1 MGYDTIEKLASNEDK
16 LYGYC
21 LDFECENSSYK
32 SLGTIERYLAY
43 KSTGLRID
51 KTKTALTKAEKFC
64 LHSLNTYGNIPD
76 CDGSDGRNLLTLDIY
91 KKLWNFEKG
100 YYSFGTI
107 SLPNF
112 QGEFGGDTMNSM
124 QTIFSVLMKFTLK
137 KSDNSK
143 LKHYQKNNYS
153 FLDCLNIYCDYPQE
167 FIFELQKTP
176 EFVRYANLYHTL
188 GNMVLV
194 PKRFNSG
201 RYKKTFDFWDSS
213 LVWLKSNGYSYGNQ
227 LMFNKSDFTKY
238 INYFFLWDYVE
249 CVNGE
254 YRIKPLFDS
263 HNNIEMGNVDNTSL
277 WSNIADELNLKQFLS
292 NACKNIKKRGVFMS
306 ILIRLKGSCNSN
318 LKTLADDYFNI
329 IQGDFINA
337 VHTDG
342 YNDAL
347 MILLHLLDNYSDEV
361 IKDAKAELLKLIDE

>member
-21 LDFECENSSYK
+21 LDFECENSIYK

>member
-1 MGYDTIEKLASNEDK
+1 MGYDTIEKLVSNEDK

-21 LDFECENSSYK
+21 LDFEFENSNYK
-32 SLGTIERYLAY
+32 SLDPIERYLAY
-43 KSTGLRID
+43 KSTGERID
-51 KTKTALTKAEKFC
+51 KTKTDLTKAEKFC

-124 QTIFSVLMKFTLK
+124 QTIFNALMKFSLK

-194 PKRFNSG
+194 PKDLILDATKRLL
-201 RYKKTFDFWDSS
+201 TF
-213 LVWLKSNGYSYGNQ
+213 G
-227 LMFNKSDFTKY
+227 T
-238 INYFFLWDYVE
+238 
-249 CVNGE
+249 
-254 YRIKPLFDS
+254 
-263 HNNIEMGNVDNTSL
+263 
-277 WSNIADELNLKQFLS
+277 
-292 NACKNIKKRGVFMS
+292 
-306 ILIRLKGSCNSN
+306 
-318 LKTLADDYFNI
+318 
-329 IQGDFINA
+329 
-337 VHTDG
+337 
-342 YNDAL
+342 
-347 MILLHLLDNYSDEV
+347 HL
-361 IKDAKAELLKLIDE
+361 